1 MGDEKQI
8 IESLLFSAGRPL
20 TIKEIRDVTGLTPQK
35 IRAVLQK
42 LIREYAEKDT
52 AMEIVKAGK
61 KYVMQVKPMYSKE
74 SIAEPELD
82 DDILKTLALIAFHQ
96 PLKQSNLRRMIG
108 PKIYEHV
115 DKLVEM
121 KLVHSKKHGTTE
133 ILTLTSYFPEY
144 FGISTSNP
152 EEIKQFL
159 MNKMVEEIKKDGD
172 SLNDEMV

>member
-8 IESLLFSAGRPL
+8 VESLLFSAGRPI
-20 TIKEIRDVTGLTPQK
+20 TIKEIREVTGLTSQK
-35 IRAVLQK
+35 IRAVLEK
-42 LIREYAEKDT
+42 LMREYSEKDT

-74 SIAEPELD
+74 NLAKPELD
-82 DDILKTLALIAFHQ
+82 DEILRTLALIAFHQ

-133 ILTLTSYFPEY
+133 LLTLTSYFPEY
-144 FGISTSNP
+144 FGISTNDP
-152 EEIKQFL
+152 EEIKKFL
-159 MNKMVEEIKKDGD
+159 MQRMVEEIKGDGD
-172 SLNDEMV
+172 NLND

>member
-8 IESLLFSAGRPL
+8 VESLLFSAGRPI
-20 TIKEIRDVTGLTPQK
+20 TIKEIREVTGLTSQK
-35 IRAVLQK
+35 IRAVLEK
-42 LIREYAEKDT
+42 LMREYSEKDT

-61 KYVMQVKPMYSKE
+61 KYVMQVKPIYSKE
-74 SIAEPELD
+74 NLAKPELD
-82 DDILKTLALIAFHQ
+82 DEILRTLALIAFHQ

-133 ILTLTSYFPEY
+133 LLTLTSYFPEY
-144 FGISTSNP
+144 FGISTNDP
-152 EEIKQFL
+152 EEIKKFL
-159 MNKMVEEIKKDGD
+159 MQRMVEEIKGDGD
-172 SLNDEMV
+172 NLND